1 MPRRFLDIRPTNLPP
16 SGVVSYKAGYPIITF
31 DIAEQDAFLMGNSVR
46 VCGNL
51 QILKDGNAAPTAGD
65 TLAMDS
71 RLGIFSIVD
80 TITLSSTK
88 TKQTIESVRNY
99 NRFMSTMLPL
109 TASNQDLI
117 GHLGEVALTL
127 PSDDAQR
134 VSVVNATQNNEN
146 DFCVYFPTGLLQNG
160 RPIPL
165 SGDTIGGIT
174 LELTLAPDSAVLF
187 DTAGTATASGY
198 ADAEYRL
205 RNLKLVCEVED
216 MDADN
221 KSLAKANGFE
231 YSSISSYFS
240 TINSTNAILNYSLGM
255 SRVRSVFVNF
265 IKSSYLN
272 NLDQN
277 SMQTIIPIK
286 SGGDIGEISQITF
299 TKGGVRFPADM
310 VNNTNFKLD
319 NKVSVLDP
327 QNLRAFINSVQP
339 YSKNN
344 RLQISPVNTN
354 RAWTGNDNNVLQGGL
369 VFGCGVSYDNLGSDG
384 ADFSRENFGLQI
396 DLGLVDDSPNSVFV
410 FVHSKNT
417 LLFNGQGIQVIS

>member
-16 SGVVSYKAGYPIITF
+16 SGVVSYKGGYPIITF
-31 DIAEQDAFLMGNSVR
+31 DIAEQDAFLMGDSVR
-46 VCGNL
+46 VCGEL
-51 QILKDGNAAPTAGD
+51 QILKDGNAVPTSGD

-88 TKQTIESVRNY
+88 TKQTIESIRNY
-99 NRFMSTMLPL
+99 NRFMATYLPM
-109 TASNQDLI
+109 TSSNQDLI

-134 VSVVNATQNNEN
+134 VSVVNSTQNNEN

-165 SGDTIGGIT
+165 SGETIGGIT
-174 LELTLAPDSAVLF
+174 MEITLAPDSAVLF

-205 RNLKLVCEVED
+205 KNLKLVCEVED
-216 MDADN
+216 MDDNN

-286 SGGDIGEISQITF
+286 AGGDIGEISQITF

-310 VNNTNFKLD
+310 VNDTNFKLD

-327 QNLRAFINSVQP
+327 QNLRAFINSVHT

-354 RAWTGNDNNVLQGGL
+354 RSWTGNDNNVLQGGL
-369 VFGCGVSYDNLGSDG
+369 VFGCGVSYDSLGSDG

>member
-16 SGVVSYKAGYPIITF
+16 SGVVSYKSGYPIITF

-46 VCGNL
+46 VCGEL
-51 QILKDGNAAPTAGD
+51 QILKDGNAVPTAGD

-88 TKQTIESVRNY
+88 TKQTIESIRNY
-99 NRFMSTMLPL
+99 NRFMATYLPM

-117 GHLGEVALTL
+117 GHIGEVALTL

-134 VSVVNATQNNEN
+134 VSVVNSTQDNEN

-174 LELTLAPDSAVLF
+174 MEIQLAPDSAVLF
-187 DTAGTATASGY
+187 DTAGTSTASGY
-198 ADAEYRL
+198 SDAEYRL
-205 RNLKLVCEVED
+205 KNLKLVCEIED
-216 MDADN
+216 MDESN

-310 VNNTNFKLD
+310 VNDTNFKLD
-319 NKVSVLDP
+319 NKVAPLDP
-327 QNLRAFINSVQP
+327 QNLRSFINSVQP
-339 YSKNN
+339 YSQNN

-354 RAWTGNDNNVLQGGL
+354 RRWTGNDNNVLQGGL
-369 VFGCGVSYDNLGSDG
+369 VFGCGVAYDNLGSDG
-384 ADFSRENFGLQI
+384 ADFSKENFGLQI
-396 DLGLVDDSPNSVFV
+396 DLGLTDDSPNSVFV
-410 FVHSKNT
+410 FVHAKNT
-417 LLFNGQGIQVIS
+417 LLFSGAGIQVVS